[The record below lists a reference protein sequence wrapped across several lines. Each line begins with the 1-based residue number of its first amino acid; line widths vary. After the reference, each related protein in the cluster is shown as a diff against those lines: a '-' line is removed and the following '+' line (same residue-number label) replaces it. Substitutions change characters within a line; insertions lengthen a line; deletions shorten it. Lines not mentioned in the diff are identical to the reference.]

1 MATINDVAK
10 KAGVSKTTVSRY
22 LNQQFDSMTA
32 ETKQRVAAAI
42 AELEYTPNMV
52 ARGLKVKGMQTIGVI
67 VANVLNPYS
76 TEITRGI
83 EDYCISK
90 GFNMVLCNADDRP
103 EKQQDYIRML
113 HAKQIDGFIIQPAD
127 GSIGGLIDLWQKEIP
142 LVLIDRSLP
151 ELEVDTVLVDNR
163 KGMSEAVTYLHSLG
177 HQKIALLTPP
187 PKKISSRQERIEGF
201 LEAFSSNQGESND
214 AYLEIYDPG
223 PEGLYRA
230 IKGLHEKKDPPT
242 ALITINGRV
251 TLETLVVLKDLN
263 LQIPYDFSLLGFDN
277 PEWAQIVE
285 PPLTTIE
292 QPTYQMGVAA
302 AELILR
308 QITKER
314 RGRSKQKRIEL
325 DTKLVVRES
334 CQPPSN

>member
-1 MATINDVAK
+1 M
-10 KAGVSKTTVSRY
+10 R
-22 LNQQFDSMTA
+22 
-32 ETKQRVAAAI
+32 
-42 AELEYTPNMV
+42 
-52 ARGLKVKGMQTIGVI
+52 
-67 VANVLNPYS
+67 
-76 TEITRGI
+76 
-83 EDYCISK
+83 
-90 GFNMVLCNADDRP
+90 
-103 EKQQDYIRML
+103 
-113 HAKQIDGFIIQPAD
+113 
-127 GSIGGLIDLWQKEIP
+127 
-142 LVLIDRSLP
+142 
-151 ELEVDTVLVDNR
+151 
-163 KGMSEAVTYLHSLG
+163 EAVTYLHSLG

-201 LEAFSSNQGESND
+201 LEAFSSNQCESND

-314 RGRSKQKRIEL
+314 RGRTKQKRIEL

>member
-22 LNQQFDSMTA
+22 LNQQFESMTE
-32 ETKQRVAAAI
+32 ETRQRVAAAI

-67 VANVLNPYS
+67 VADVLNPYS

-90 GFNMVLCNADDRP
+90 GFNIVLCNADDRP

-127 GSIGGLIDLWQKEIP
+127 GSVDGLIDLWQKKIP
-142 LVLIDRSLP
+142 LVLIDRSLS
-151 ELEVDTVLVDNR
+151 ELEVDTVLVNNR
-163 KGMSEAVTYLHSLG
+163 KGMREAVTYLRSLG

-187 PKKISSRQERIEGF
+187 PKKISSRRERIEGF
-201 LEAFSSNQGESND
+201 LDVFSSQGESND
-214 AYLEIYDPG
+214 AYLEIYYPG

-230 IKGLHEKKDPPT
+230 IKGLLERKEPPT

-251 TLETLVVLKDLN
+251 TLETLVALKNLN
-263 LQIPYDFSLLGFDN
+263 LRIPDDFSLLGFDN

-292 QPTYQMGVAA
+292 QPTYEMGVAA

-314 RGRSKQKRIEL
+314 RRRLKAKRIEL
-325 DTKLVVRES
+325 DTKLIVRES
-334 CQPPSN
+334 CQPPGN

>member
-113 HAKQIDGFIIQPAD
+113 HAK
-127 GSIGGLIDLWQKEIP
+127 
-142 LVLIDRSLP
+142 
-151 ELEVDTVLVDNR
+151 
-163 KGMSEAVTYLHSLG
+163 
-177 HQKIALLTPP
+177 
-187 PKKISSRQERIEGF
+187 
-201 LEAFSSNQGESND
+201 
-214 AYLEIYDPG
+214 
-223 PEGLYRA
+223 
-230 IKGLHEKKDPPT
+230 
-242 ALITINGRV
+242 
-251 TLETLVVLKDLN
+251 
-263 LQIPYDFSLLGFDN
+263 
-277 PEWAQIVE
+277 
-285 PPLTTIE
+285 
-292 QPTYQMGVAA
+292 
-302 AELILR
+302 
-308 QITKER
+308 
-314 RGRSKQKRIEL
+314 
-325 DTKLVVRES
+325 
-334 CQPPSN
+334 